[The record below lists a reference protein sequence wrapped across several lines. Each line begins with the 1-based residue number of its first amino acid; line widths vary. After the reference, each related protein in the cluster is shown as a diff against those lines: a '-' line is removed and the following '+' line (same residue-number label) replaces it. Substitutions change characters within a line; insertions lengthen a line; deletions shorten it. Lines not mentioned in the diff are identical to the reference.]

1 MIIPYESVIITKILN
16 GGDVCCVPDIAAL
29 NDVYREI
36 AELIGYDD
44 ALILYTYFKGQ
55 QITFPIKL
63 FNSEYINKCIK
74 EQYDG
79 TNAKKLARTYGY
91 SERWIKELVKKG

>member
-1 MIIPYESVIITKILN
+1 MFI
-16 GGDVCCVPDIAAL
+16 DAL

-44 ALILYTYFKGQ
+44 AMILYTHFKGQ

-63 FNSEYINKCIK
+63 FKSEYISKILK
-74 EQYDG
+74 KQYDG

-91 SERWIKELVKKG
+91 SERWIKELVRRNVL